1 MNSKTFDPVLGSG
14 MPIPS
19 SDRNPGSR
27 TEAISCDGFA
37 GGVGAVSH
45 EMAGG
50 ALPSTREPR
59 ASARPLQAPAR
70 ADSKEKR
77 ARETTDLPGP
87 AVTKVPRGGLLPATF
102 AQQRLWLVG
111 QMFPETPV
119 YNEPILVQMRE
130 PMDAAVLARALTE
143 ITRRHE
149 AWRTVFVE
157 EGGQPMQHIRPLRP
171 FALPVLDLTMLPPE
185 EREAEALRLARI
197 DARRPFDLGEGPLVR
212 ALLLHLAD
220 DDTRLC
226 VTAHHIIADGVS
238 FFGVFLPELRALYAA
253 FSRKQPSP
261 LREPAFHLAD
271 FAAWQRRWLTEDELA
286 PKLAYWRKQLAGV
299 TELDFPLDH
308 PRPARPTGNGAR
320 MKVELSAELA
330 AKLREIGHRAGVTLF
345 TTLLAAWKTLLF
357 RYTRKGDIVV
367 GSAAAGRP
375 RPEFESLLGYFNNNL
390 VLRTQLDGALP
401 FEQLLPRVGESL
413 RGAREHQDVPA
424 DRLLALLDGPRP
436 LDRNPLY
443 DTGFLLMPPLP
454 PVTEAPS
461 WSSGRIDIGT
471 AKLDLYLELHQ
482 RPQGLVGHIEYQTDL
497 FSAATIER
505 MASHY
510 RTLLEGIARD
520 PAQRL
525 GDLPLSTE
533 AERRQLITWQGPAV
547 LPAENDARES
557 LEQIFAAHAARTPSA
572 IALEHGDT
580 QLTYAEVDA
589 RANQLAHALRARGVG
604 PETLVGLCFDRSIDA
619 YIALLGVFKA
629 GGAYVPLDPDS
640 PRERLSF
647 FLEDAQARL
656 VLTNT
661 SRAGVLPAGVSLLRL
676 DADAPEIAAFPR
688 AAPPPMAGPNHLAYV
703 IYTSG
708 STGRPKG
715 VLVERRGLGDLAR
728 SEAAY
733 FGLGVGT
740 RVLQLFPLTFDGS
753 VGDYTL
759 TWSAGATL
767 VLADKESTLPG
778 PALARFL
785 REKDIHAFETTPSV
799 LAVLPHEELPALQ
812 TLITA
817 GEALPEEIAARWAP
831 GRRLFNVYG
840 PTEATVAAVAAHYL
854 AGTGKPAIGRPFP
867 HVAVHVLDERG
878 RPVPVGVPGELCIG
892 GTGVARGY
900 LNRPDL
906 SAAAFVKGDGTAGA
920 RLYRTGDRVKW
931 RPDGHLDY
939 LGRVDRQIKLR
950 GYRIELGEIEAALGN
965 HPAVNLAAVELRK
978 IQGEAR
984 LVAYVHP
991 RGGAHEDLGREL
1003 GKYLR
1008 ERLPEYM
1015 VPASFVVLES
1025 MPTNLN
1031 GKIDRGRLPAPP
1043 PPAPAPQPAAP
1054 AAATTTSPADLTA
1067 RIAAIWRAVLGVA
1080 EIDIDVPFFEAG
1092 GHSLSLA
1099 RVQSALAAELG
1110 VDIDVVTLM
1119 RMPTIRLL
1127 AGHLATLRVASRH
1140 DPATPREAAAEE
1152 PARARALAIVGMA
1165 IRAPGVR
1172 DADEL
1177 WDVVHSGRE
1186 TVRRFDPASL
1196 IAAGADPKRVR
1207 KAEFVPVEGVL
1218 EDADRFDAAFFGYSD
1233 ADAAFLDPQQR
1244 IFLECA
1250 HEALEHAS
1258 CDPTRFSGRIGVFG
1272 GMGAPLHWLGPV
1284 ADVIREE
1291 GRSANAF
1298 RAQTLNMHD
1307 FLATRVAFKLGLR
1320 GPAIT
1325 VQTAC
1330 STSLSAVHLARQS
1343 LLAGECDVALAG
1355 GVSLASL
1362 RDGDRGYLWAE
1373 GGVFASDGHCRPFD
1387 EGASGMVPSSGAVIV
1402 VLKRLADAL
1411 ADGDTIHAVLLAS
1424 AMNNDG
1430 GEKLGFT
1437 APSEDG
1443 VARVVEQALSTAG
1456 IDPRTIGFVEAHGTG
1471 TRLGDP
1477 TEVHALAR
1485 VYRHST
1491 DHRGV
1496 CALGSLKANLG
1507 HLDAAAGGAS
1517 LVKAALALEH
1527 GVIPPLPNLR
1537 APNPLLDLA
1546 RSPFFLPD
1554 APRPFPRTK
1563 GPRRAAVNALGLGGT
1578 NVHVVLE
1585 EPPPVEITP
1594 SRRPTAL
1601 LCLSANTETALAEAR
1616 RRLGEHLAR
1625 HPDLDLA
1632 DVGFSLA
1639 VGRTQR
1645 RFRATIVCH
1654 DKEAT
1659 AQQLAERQARA
1670 PIAASRARPVVFLF
1684 PGHGAQYLGMARA
1697 LYDAEPVFRATIDT
1711 CIAHLSRD
1719 AGLDLRP
1726 LLLERL
1732 PEHERKLDEMRAAQ
1746 PLLFV
1751 VQYALAALLQAWG
1764 VRPAAML
1771 GHSVG
1776 EYVAACLAS
1785 VFSLRDAL
1793 SLVAERGRLMD
1804 ETPPGGMLTVFGD
1817 AAAIEPYLPADLVI
1831 GTYAPNA
1838 VVLSGPTASIDA
1850 TRARLE
1856 AAGFETTGVRVSRA
1870 SHSPAMAA
1878 IRQTFRD
1885 AVAAAF
1891 RKPPAIPIVSNLT
1904 GTFLTPE
1911 QATSPDFWADHLCN
1925 AVHLTEGLGTLLDM
1939 PSAVFLEVGPGGT
1952 MGSFLKAHPH
1962 VAGRDIEVL
1971 GTLPGYRRRD
1981 VPAHAEV
1988 LRALGRAW
1996 ELGVDIDWQAFH
2008 APEKRRRVPLPTYPF
2023 EGRRFTLGAA
2033 LAERPATLEER
2044 ALGIAREL
2052 GTRGIDDEPGL
2063 RPALEALC
2071 ASLVLDFFA
2080 RRLGADLGRVFSLEA
2095 LRERAGIL
2103 PKFAPMLDLC
2113 VRTVERGGLASRT
2126 AAGEVRFDVTQAG
2139 RSAAHVARLQSEF
2152 SRFGGLVRLVEH
2164 CVENYDEALTG
2175 GTEPVGVLY
2184 PDGTDS
2190 LFRACMRD
2198 CPPGSRDVSIELCCQ
2213 LVQELVQRRG
2223 NRKIRILEVGA
2234 GHGTLTWPLVARLQG
2249 ADVEYHFTDIG
2260 RSFLHRAEEEARR
2273 RGISWLS
2280 AFPFD
2285 MSRTPEEQGLSGEYD
2300 LVLGLDAVHVVP
2312 DLAPV
2317 LENLRHLTAP
2327 GGTLLLVEFTRMDPW
2342 WELIWG
2348 LAPGYWTVA
2357 SARGSLAM
2365 GLGLWEHA
2373 LKQAGFTRV
2382 VSAPGDTGAHDTADH
2397 GILIAERASAPTPP
2411 ARLSAVMPAASN
2423 DAARYTHA
2431 KVEGDAARHAPEADG
2446 DDADILV
2453 QGIFRRLLGLSRV
2466 PPRAS
2471 FFDLGGDSL
2480 LAIQMLAEIRTR
2492 TGHEMKV
2499 SQFNEDPTVHGM
2511 ARFLSSRDDTYA
2523 AAAPAAPIA
2532 LRAMPNPP
2540 TASANGLI
2548 PLAPGGDKPP
2558 LFLVHPI
2565 GGGVACYDALAREL
2579 SPDRPVYGIPS
2590 PMLHDPAARPGSLG
2604 ELAAAYVEEL
2614 RKATPK
2620 GPYLLGGW
2628 SFGGVIAIEMARRLA
2643 QSGDEVQLVL
2653 LDVFASP
2660 NIGREHLRRTGITP
2674 PRPLDG
2680 DVAVAEHHLDLWQRH
2695 ALRQLAVPAT
2705 LFIAEQSPPRPAGD
2719 LDQTLQGLHSVHV
2732 PGDHFTILAEENV
2745 AGLAARI
2752 EAALSNP
2759 APVPSEAVDE
2769 ASVRAFMEELLER
2782 MLERDG
2788 GAIGSLWSDSETAV
2802 LIPVGDSVIV
2812 GSETIRRHYKR
2823 GSASLRDA
2831 GLRVYDQHVHV
2842 FAGGRAAT
2850 VNARF
2855 DAEMVMDANGRRTL
2869 YRGVRASWV
2878 LEKQGASWHLVHVHY
2893 SMPVGP
2899 AYSMA

>member
-1 MNSKTFDPVLGSG
+1 M
-14 MPIPS
+14 
-19 SDRNPGSR
+19 
-27 TEAISCDGFA
+27 
-37 GGVGAVSH
+37 
-45 EMAGG
+45 
-50 ALPSTREPR
+50 
-59 ASARPLQAPAR
+59 QAPAR
-70 ADSKEKR
+70 IDSKEKR
-77 ARETTDLPGP
+77 ARATADLPGP
-87 AVTKVPRGGLLPATF
+87 AVTKVARGGLLPATF

-111 QMFPETPV
+111 QMFPGTPV

-130 PMDAAVLARALTE
+130 PVDATVLARALTE

-149 AWRTVFVE
+149 AWRTVFTE
-157 EGGQPMQHIRPLRP
+157 KGGHVMQQILPPRP
-171 FALPVLDLTMLPPE
+171 FALPLLDLTMLPPE
-185 EREAEALRLARI
+185 EREAEAQRLARI
-197 DARRPFDLGEGPLVR
+197 DARKPFDLGEGPLVR
-212 ALLLHLAD
+212 ALLLRLDD

-238 FFGVFLPELRALYAA
+238 FFGVFLPELHALYAA
-253 FSRKQPSP
+253 FSRKEPSP
-261 LREPAFHLAD
+261 LREPSFHPAD

-286 PKLAYWRKQLAGV
+286 PKLTYWRKQLAGV

-320 MKVELSAELA
+320 WKVELSAELA

-375 RPEFESLLGYFNNNL
+375 RPEFEPLLGYFNNNL

-401 FEQLLPRVGESL
+401 FEQLLPRVGEAL
-413 RGAREHQDVPA
+413 RGAREHQDVPF

-436 LDRNPLY
+436 LERNPLY

-471 AKLDLYLELHQ
+471 SKLDLYLELHQ
-482 RPQGLVGHIEYQTDL
+482 RPQGLVGHIEYATDL
-497 FSAATIER
+497 FSPATIER
-505 MASHY
+505 MAAHY
-510 RTLLEGIARD
+510 RTLLEGIAED
-520 PAQRL
+520 PGQRL
-525 GDLPLSTE
+525 WDLPLSTE
-533 AERRQLITWQGPAV
+533 AERRALLTWQGPSV
-547 LPAENDARES
+547 VPAENDARES
-557 LEQIFAAHAARTPSA
+557 LEQIFAGHAARTPSA
-572 IALEHGDT
+572 IALEHGAE

-589 RANQLAHALRARGVG
+589 RANQLAHALRAHGVG
-604 PETLVGLCFDRSIDA
+604 PETLVGLCFDRSIEA

-629 GGAYVPLDPDS
+629 GGAYIPLDPDS

-647 FLEDAQARL
+647 LLEDAKPRL
-656 VLTNT
+656 VLTKT
-661 SRAGVLPAGVSLLRL
+661 SHAGVLPPGVSLLRL
-676 DADAPEIAAFPR
+676 DADAPDIAAFPR
-688 AAPPPMAGPNHLAYV
+688 EAPPPMAGPNHLAYV

-708 STGRPKG
+708 STGLPKG

-728 SEAAY
+728 AEAAY

-799 LAVLPHEELPALQ
+799 LAVLPHEDLPALQ

-840 PTEATVAAVAAHYL
+840 PTEATVASVAAQIH
-854 AGTGKPAIGRPFP
+854 AGTGKPSIGRPFP
-867 HVAVHVLDERG
+867 HVAVHVLDELG

-892 GTGVARGY
+892 GSGVARGY

-906 SAAAFVKGDGTAGA
+906 TAAAFVEGEGTAGA

-939 LGRVDRQIKLR
+939 LGRFDRQIKLR

-965 HPAVNLAAVELRK
+965 HPSVNLAAVELRK
-978 IQGEAR
+978 SQGEGR

-991 RGGAHEDLGREL
+991 RGGAHEDLGRAL

-1015 VPASFVVLES
+1015 VPTSFVVLDV

-1043 PPAPAPQPAAP
+1043 PPAQPAQPAA
-1054 AAATTTSPADLTA
+1054 SPADLTA
-1067 RIAAIWRAVLGVA
+1067 CVAAIWREVLGVA

-1110 VDIDVVTLM
+1110 IDIDVVTLM

-1140 DPATPREAAAEE
+1140 EHATPREAAAEE
-1152 PARARALAIVGMA
+1152 PARARALAIVGMS
-1165 IRAPGVR
+1165 IRAPGIR
-1172 DADEL
+1172 DAEDL
-1177 WDVVHSGRE
+1177 WDVVRTGRE
-1186 TVRRFDPASL
+1186 TVRRFDPAAL
-1196 IAAGADPKRVR
+1196 IAAGADPKRVH

-1218 EDADRFDAAFFGYSD
+1218 EDADLFDASFFGYSD

-1258 CDPTRFSGRIGVFG
+1258 CDPTRFPGRIGVFG

-1362 RDGDRGYLWAE
+1362 RDSDRGYLWAE

-1411 ADGDTIHAVLLAS
+1411 AEGDTIHAVLLAS

-1443 VARVVEQALSTAG
+1443 VARVVEQALGTAG

-1491 DHRGV
+1491 DPRGV

-1546 RSPFFLPD
+1546 RTPFFLPD
-1554 APRPFPRTK
+1554 APRPFPQTN

-1585 EPPPVEITP
+1585 EPPPVAIAP

-1601 LCLSANTETALAEAR
+1601 LCLSANTETALVEAR

-1645 RFRATIVCH
+1645 RFRTTIVCH
-1654 DKEAT
+1654 NKAEAT
-1659 AQQLAERQARA
+1659 QRLAERQADA
-1670 PIAASRARPVVFLF
+1670 PIAASRGARPVVFLF
-1684 PGHGAQYLGMARA
+1684 PGHGAQYLGMALA

-1711 CIAHLSRD
+1711 CIEHLSRD

-1751 VQYALAALLQAWG
+1751 VQYAIATLLQAWG
-1764 VRPAAML
+1764 LRPAAML

-1776 EYVAACLAS
+1776 EYVAACLAG

-1817 AAAIEPYLPADLVI
+1817 AAAVEPYLPADLVI

-1838 VVLSGPTASIDA
+1838 VVLSGPTPSIDA

-1856 AAGFETTGVRVSRA
+1856 AAGFETTGVRVARA
-1870 SHSPAMAA
+1870 SHSPWMAS

-1885 AVAAAF
+1885 AVATVE
-1891 RKPPAIPIVSNLT
+1891 RRPPAIPIISNLT
-1904 GTFLTPE
+1904 GTFFTPE
-1911 QATSPDFWADHLCN
+1911 QATSPDFWADHLCS
-1925 AVHLTEGLGTLLDM
+1925 AVRLTEGLGTLLDM
-1939 PSAVFLEVGPGGT
+1939 PSAMYVEVGPGGT
-1952 MGSFLKAHPH
+1952 MGSFLKAHPR
-1962 VAGRDIEVL
+1962 VAGRDLEVL

-1996 ELGVDIDWQAFH
+1996 ELGVVIDWQAFH
-2008 APEKRRRVPLPTYPF
+2008 APEKRRRIPLPTYPF
-2023 EGRRFTLGAA
+2023 EGRRFSLGAA
-2033 LAERPATLEER
+2033 PDERPATLEER
-2044 ALGIAREL
+2044 ALGIARGL
-2052 GTRGIDDEPGL
+2052 GTRGVDDEPGL

-2080 RRLGADLGRVFSLEA
+2080 RRLGADLGRVFPLEA

-2103 PKFAPMLDLC
+2103 PKFTPMFELC
-2113 VRTVERGGLASRT
+2113 VRTLERGGLASRT
-2126 AAGEVRFDVTQAG
+2126 PAGEVRFDVTQAG
-2139 RSAAHVARLQSEF
+2139 RSVAHGARLQSEF
-2152 SRFGGLVRLVEH
+2152 SRFGGLVRLLEH
-2164 CVENYDEALTG
+2164 CVRNYDEALTG

-2198 CPPGSRDVSIELCCQ
+2198 CPPGSRDVSIELGCQ

-2223 NRKIRILEVGA
+2223 KRKIRILEVGA
-2234 GHGTLTWPLVARLQG
+2234 GHGTLTWPLVSRLQD

-2260 RSFLHRAEEEARR
+2260 RSFLQRADEEARR

-2285 MSRTPEEQGLSGEYD
+2285 MNHSPEDQGLSGEYD
-2300 LVLGLDAVHVVP
+2300 LVLGLDAVHVVR

-2317 LENLRHLTAP
+2317 LENLHHLTAP

-2365 GLGLWEHA
+2365 DLGQWKHA
-2373 LKQAGFTRV
+2373 LKQAGFARV

-2397 GILIAERASAPTPP
+2397 GILIAERASAPTPS
-2411 ARLSAVMPAASN
+2411 ARLSAVTPAAASS
-2423 DAARYTHA
+2423 
-2431 KVEGDAARHAPEADG
+2431 AARHAPAKVEV
-2446 DDADILV
+2446 DDAKHGPEAGEDDAEILV
-2453 QGIFRRLLGLSRV
+2453 QTIFRRLLGLSRV
-2466 PPRAS
+2466 PPQAS

-2480 LAIQMLAEIRTR
+2480 LAIQMLAEIRSR
-2492 TGHEMKV
+2492 TGHDMKA
-2499 SQFNEDPTVHGM
+2499 SQFNEDPTVHGI

-2523 AAAPAAPIA
+2523 GAVPAVPVA
-2532 LRAMPNPP
+2532 LRAMTTPP
-2540 TASANGLI
+2540 RASATGLI
-2548 PLAPGGDKPP
+2548 PLAPSGDKPP

-2590 PMLHDPAARPGSLG
+2590 PMLHNPAARVGSLG

-2614 RKATPK
+2614 RKVAPK

-2628 SFGGVIAIEMARRLA
+2628 SFGGVIAIEMARHLA
-2643 QSGDEVQLVL
+2643 QSGEEVRLVL

-2660 NIGREHLRRTGITP
+2660 NAGREHGRRTGFTP

-2680 DVAVAEHHLDLWQRH
+2680 DLAVAEHHLDLWHRH

-2705 LFIAEQSPPRPAGD
+2705 LFIAEQSPLRPAGD
-2719 LDQTLQGLHSVHV
+2719 LDQALRGLHSVPV

-2752 EAALSNP
+2752 EAALSHP

-2769 ASVRAFMEELLER
+2769 ASVRAFMEDLLGR

-2788 GAIGSLWSDSETAV
+2788 GAIGNLWGDSETAV

-2812 GSETIRRHYKR
+2812 GSDTIRRHYKR

-2831 GLRVYDQHVHV
+2831 GLRVYDERVHI